1 MTDAN
6 IEPTVRR
13 LLQELRPEVDL
24 ASVPGDA
31 DLREELDLDS
41 MDFLNF
47 VIAIHDATE
56 IEIPEDDYAELMT
69 LDECIAYLEGRQTE

>member
-1 MTDAN
+1 
-6 IEPTVRR
+6 
-13 LLQELRPEVDL
+13 
-24 ASVPGDA
+24 
-31 DLREELDLDS
+31 

-69 LDECIAYLEGRQTE
+69 LNECIAYLEARQAT

>member
-1 MTDAN
+1 MSNTNTEAT
-6 IEPTVRR
+6 IRR
-13 LLQELRPEVDL
+13 LLQELRPEIDL
-24 ASVPGDA
+24 ASVPGDSN
-31 DLREELDLDS
+31 LREELDLDS

-69 LDECIAYLEGRQTE
+69 LDECIAYLEARQAT

>member
-1 MTDAN
+1 MSNAN

-47 VIAIHDATE
+47 VIAVHDATE

-69 LDECIAYLEGRQTE
+69 LDECVAYLERRRVA

>member
-1 MTDAN
+1 MSDTN
-6 IEPTVRR
+6 IEATVRR

-69 LDECIAYLEGRQTE
+69 LDECIAYLAGR

>member
-1 MTDAN
+1 MNNTNTEA
-6 IEPTVRR
+6 TVRR
-13 LLQELRPEVDL
+13 LLQELRPEVEL
-24 ASVPGDA
+24 AAVPGDA

-69 LDECIAYLEGRQTE
+69 LDECIAYLEGRAA

>member
-1 MTDAN
+1 MNNTNTEA
-6 IEPTVRR
+6 TVRR

-69 LDECIAYLEGRQTE
+69 LDECIAYLEARQAA